1 MGWGVPGET
10 AIKVAAL
17 ENDPNKSTIFAY
29 EAGSEMPDGVAP
41 ARRAGFF
48 LLKDDRESVTSESW
62 FLFNAVVD
70 WAIST
75 PQVAV
80 SVKLKSDKS

>member
-1 MGWGVPGET
+1 
-10 AIKVAAL
+10 
-17 ENDPNKSTIFAY
+17 
-29 EAGSEMPDGVAP
+29 MPDGVAP